1 MNTDYYNPLG
11 LILDGYIYINNNN
24 NALTKLECNQ
34 VRNVY
39 FKREKEL
46 ANNYKLFIAG
56 LVMITVLQMFG
67 NQFSV
72 EYKMAGYL
80 SAVLLVITALKTK
93 NYNYKI
99 IITTKNQ
106 DIIKTNIQPEY
117 KKDAKELTSQIKSII
132 KSNQPLLKAI

>member
-11 LILDGYIYINNNN
+11 LILDGYLYINNK
-24 NALTKLECNQ
+24 NALTRLECNQ

-39 FKREKEL
+39 LKREKVL
-46 ANNYKLFIAG
+46 SNNYKLFIAG
-56 LVMITVLQMFG
+56 LIIITVLQLYG
-67 NQFSV
+67 NQFTA
-72 EYKMAGYL
+72 EYRIAGYL
-80 SAVLLVITALKTK
+80 GAVLLVISALRTK
-93 NYNYKI
+93 EYNYKI

-117 KKDAKELTSQIKSII
+117 RKDAKDLTCQIKAII

>member
-11 LILDGYIYINNNN
+11 LILDGYIYINNN

>member
-1 MNTDYYNPLG
+1 MNTEYYNPLG
-11 LILDGYIYINNNN
+11 LILDGHLYINNK
-24 NALTKLECNQ
+24 NALTRLECNQ

-39 FKREKEL
+39 LKKEKVL
-46 ANNYKLFIAG
+46 SNNYKLFIAG
-56 LVMITVLQMFG
+56 LIIITFLQLFG
-67 NQFSV
+67 NKFLT
-72 EYKMAGYL
+72 EYKIAGYVG
-80 SAVLLVITALKTK
+80 AVLLVITALKTK

-117 KKDAKELTSQIKSII
+117 KKDAKELTSQIKAVI

>member
-11 LILDGYIYINNNN
+11 LILDGYIYINNK
-24 NALTKLECNQ
+24 NALTRLECNQ

-39 FKREKEL
+39 LKKEKIL
-46 ANNYKLFIAG
+46 SNNYKLFIAG
-56 LVMITVLQMFG
+56 LIIITVLQLYG
-67 NQFSV
+67 KQFSA
-72 EYKMAGYL
+72 EYRIAGYL
-80 SAVLLVITALKTK
+80 GAVLLVITALRTK
-93 NYNYKI
+93 KYNYKI

-117 KKDAKELTSQIKSII
+117 RKDAKDLTRQIKTII

>member
-11 LILDGYIYINNNN
+11 LILDGYLYINNK
-24 NALTKLECNQ
+24 NALTRLECNQ

-39 FKREKEL
+39 LKREKVL
-46 ANNYKLFIAG
+46 SNNYKLFLAGLIIISFLQLFGNKFLTEYKIAG
-56 LVMITVLQMFG
+56 YVG
-67 NQFSV
+67 
-72 EYKMAGYL
+72 
-80 SAVLLVITALKTK
+80 AVLLVITALKTK

-117 KKDAKELTSQIKSII
+117 KKDAKELTSQIKAII

>member
-56 LVMITVLQMFG
+56 LVMVTVLQLFG
-67 NQFSV
+67 NQFSA

-80 SAVLLVITALKTK
+80 GAVLLLITALKTN

-117 KKDAKELTSQIKSII
+117 KKDAKELTSQIKAII
-132 KSNQPLLKAI
+132 KSNQPLLTAI

>member
-11 LILDGYIYINNNN
+11 LILDGYIYINNN

-56 LVMITVLQMFG
+56 LVMITVLQLFD
-67 NQFSV
+67 NQFSA

-80 SAVLLVITALKTK
+80 GAVLLLITALKTN

-117 KKDAKELTSQIKSII
+117 KKDAKELTSQIKAII

>member
-1 MNTDYYNPLG
+1 MNTSYFNPLG
-11 LILDGYIYINNNN
+11 LISDGYIYINNNN
-24 NALTKLECNQ
+24 SLTRLECNQ

-39 FKREKEL
+39 LKKEKKLTKNYNLFL
-46 ANNYKLFIAG
+46 AGILLFSLLFSINNILSIEVK
-56 LVMITVLQMFG
+56 
-67 NQFSV
+67 S
-72 EYKMAGYL
+72 AGYL
-80 SAVLLVITALKTK
+80 IVFILVISALKTK

-117 KKDAKELTSQIKSII
+117 RKDAKELTSQIKAII

>member
-11 LILDGYIYINNNN
+11 LILDGYLYINNK
-24 NALTKLECNQ
+24 NALTRLECNQ

-39 FKREKEL
+39 LKREKVL
-46 ANNYKLFIAG
+46 SNNYKLFIAG
-56 LVMITVLQMFG
+56 LIIITVLQLYG
-67 NQFSV
+67 NQFTA
-72 EYKMAGYL
+72 EYRIAGYL
-80 SAVLLVITALKTK
+80 GAVLLVITALKTK

>member
-24 NALTKLECNQ
+24 ALTKLECNK

-46 ANNYKLFIAG
+46 TNNYKLFIAG
-56 LVMITVLQMFG
+56 LVMITVLQLFG
-67 NQFSV
+67 NLFSA

-80 SAVLLVITALKTK
+80 GGVLLVIIALKTK

-117 KKDAKELTSQIKSII
+117 KKDAKELTSQIKALI

>member
-11 LILDGYIYINNNN
+11 LILDGYLYINNK
-24 NALTKLECNQ
+24 NALTRLECNQ

-39 FKREKEL
+39 LRKEKIL
-46 ANNYKLFIAG
+46 SNNYKLFIAG
-56 LVMITVLQMFG
+56 LIIITVLQLYG
-67 NQFSV
+67 KQFSA
-72 EYKMAGYL
+72 EYRIAGYL
-80 SAVLLVITALKTK
+80 GAVLLVITALRTK
-93 NYNYKI
+93 KYNYKI

-117 KKDAKELTSQIKSII
+117 RKDAKDLTRQIKTII